1 MGGIEATKRL
11 VAKHPQVRILALSAH
26 EDTSYSKRAFQAGAL
41 GYLSKRTAPEV
52 LIDAIRLVA
61 RGKRFIDPGI
71 AQRMAMQD
79 LSGEADPL
87 AVLSPR
93 EFEVRMERPFLFCAR
108 RVVAKEVEP
117 GFADGDDLGMA
128 GGFQQRAAAQI
139 LVGVGLVRVDADT
152 RKNIRLAR
160 GGADYLVP
168 LGLAGRDVEEGPHPR
183 GPGAFEHALTVLDQ
197 AFVFQMTMA
206 IDQHHASSAGSSSRG
221 NSGVGAM
228 IW

>member
-1 MGGIEATKRL
+1 MDKLRVMLVDDHAVVRGGFKVLLQTWDDVQVVAEADSGEEALRIHDSVAPDVVVMDIAMAGMGGIEATKRL

-93 EFEVRMERPFLFCAR
+93 EFEVF
-108 RVVAKEVEP
+108 V
-117 GFADGDDLGMA
+117 
-128 GGFQQRAAAQI
+128 Q
-139 LVGVGLVRVDADT
+139 
-152 RKNIRLAR
+152 LAR
-160 GGADYLVP
+160 GQSVVAVAETLSLSVSTVGTHLHKIKQKLDVSNTSEITLLALR
-168 LGLAGRDVEEGPHPR
+168 LGL
-183 GPGAFEHALTVLDQ
+183 
-197 AFVFQMTMA
+197 
-206 IDQHHASSAGSSSRG
+206 IDASGLG
-221 NSGVGAM
+221 G
-228 IW
+228 

>member
-1 MGGIEATKRL
+1 MDKLRVMLVDDHAVVRGGFKVLLQTWDDVQVVAEADSGEEALRIHDSVAPDVVVMDIAMAGMGGIEATKRL

-93 EFEVRMERPFLFCAR
+93 EFEVF
-108 RVVAKEVEP
+108 V
-117 GFADGDDLGMA
+117 
-128 GGFQQRAAAQI
+128 Q
-139 LVGVGLVRVDADT
+139 
-152 RKNIRLAR
+152 LAR
-160 GGADYLVP
+160 GQSVVAVAETLSLSVSTVGTHVHKIKQKLDVSNASEITLLALR
-168 LGLAGRDVEEGPHPR
+168 LGL
-183 GPGAFEHALTVLDQ
+183 
-197 AFVFQMTMA
+197 
-206 IDQHHASSAGSSSRG
+206 IDASGLG
-221 NSGVGAM
+221 G
-228 IW
+228 